1 MSKKQL
7 TISNAVMSRIN
18 REHITM
24 KPKWY
29 FVVGS
34 LAMAIG
40 LFGSTIIS
48 IFLVSV
54 ISFSLRTH
62 GPMGEIRYQQLLSSF
77 PWWAPII
84 AVAGLGLG
92 VWFLHKYDFSYK
104 KNFVFIVIAFVAV
117 VLLSG
122 FFIDYFGIDTL
133 WARRGPMMRF
143 YQQGERNNTV
153 SPRGRGRNMMQQ
165 DITP

>member
-1 MSKKQL
+1 
-7 TISNAVMSRIN
+7 
-18 REHITM
+18 M

-34 LAMAIG
+34 LAMAVG
-40 LFGSTIIS
+40 LFGSAIIS
-48 IFLVSV
+48 VFLVSL

-62 GPMGEIRYQQLLSSF
+62 GPMGEVRYQQIISSF

-92 VWFLHKYDFSYK
+92 IWLLHKYDFSYK

-122 FFIDYFGIDTL
+122 FFLDYFGIDML
-133 WARRGPMMRF
+133 WSKRGPMMRF
-143 YQQGERNNTV
+143 YQQIE
-153 SPRGRGRNMMQQ
+153 SPDSAFPRGQGQGQGRMRNQQ
-165 DITP
+165 Q

>member
-7 TISNAVMSRIN
+7 TISDAVMSRIN

-40 LFGSTIIS
+40 LFGSAIIS
-48 IFLVSV
+48 VFLVSL

-62 GPMGEIRYQQLLSSF
+62 GPMGEVRYQQIISSF

-84 AVAGLGLG
+84 AVAGLVLG
-92 VWFLHKYDFSYK
+92 IWLLHKYDFSYK
-104 KNFVFIVIAFVAV
+104 KNFFFIIFAFIAAVI
-117 VLLSG
+117 LSG
-122 FFIDYFGIDTL
+122 WLVDYSGIDIL
-133 WARRGPMMRF
+133 WSRQGPMRRF
-143 YQQGERNNTV
+143 YQQNGNNDSV
-153 SPRGRGRNMMQQ
+153 NPMGRGWRQMQMKQ
-165 DITP
+165 